1 MTMITVVV
9 PTYRRPKDLV
19 RCLEA
24 LKKQTRPAA
33 QVLVVFRDTDTDTW
47 TFLKTFNSE
56 LLPLHTTKVSVP
68 GVVAAMNAGLD
79 AASGDIIAFT
89 DDDAAPHSDWLARI
103 EAHFLSEECVAGVG
117 GRDWVYQDGKQLE
130 DGACNIVGQ
139 VQWFG
144 RVIGDHHLGVGEP
157 REVDVLKGVNMSFRR
172 TAIKVMRF
180 DERMRGTGAQVHFEL
195 AFCLPLRR
203 AGWKLI
209 YDPRVAVNHYPA
221 KRFDED
227 RRNEFNDMALMNQV
241 HNETL
246 VLLENLPPVRRAVF
260 LVWAI
265 LVGTRDALGFV
276 QCLRFLPSQ
285 GSLAGQKWFASLR
298 GRWQG
303 WLSWRQCNR
312 KVMALKTKSF
322 YLGDAE

>member
-1 MTMITVVV
+1 VLTISVVI
-9 PTYRRPKDLV
+9 PSYRRPKDLA
-19 RCLEA
+19 RCLDA
-24 LKKQTRPAA
+24 LKKQKHPANE
-33 QVLVVFRDTDTDTW
+33 VLVVVRDTDTETW
-47 TFLKTFNSE
+47 TFVQTLNPEF
-56 LLPLHTTKVSVP
+56 LPLRTATVSVS

-79 AASGDIIAFT
+79 AACGNIIAFT
-89 DDDAAPHSDWLARI
+89 DDDAAPHTDWLERI
-103 EAHFLSEECVAGVG
+103 EAHFLSDSNIGGVG
-117 GRDWVYQDGKQLE
+117 GRDWVYHGTQLE
-130 DGACNIVGQ
+130 EGERKVVGQ
-139 VQWFG
+139 VLWFG
-144 RVIGDHHLGVGEP
+144 RVIGEHHLGVGEA

-172 TAIKVMRF
+172 SAIKEMRF

-203 AGWKLI
+203 AGWKPI

-227 RRNEFNDMALMNQV
+227 RRNEFNDMAMMNQV

-246 VLLENLPPVRRAVF
+246 VLLENLPSVRRAVF
-260 LVWAI
+260 LVWAL
-265 LVGTRDALGFV
+265 LVGTQDALGFV

-303 WLSWRQCNR
+303 WLSWRHCNR
-312 KVMALKTKSF
+312 KAMALKIESF
-322 YLGDAE
+322 SPGDAK

>member
-1 MTMITVVV
+1 
-9 PTYRRPKDLV
+9 
-19 RCLEA
+19 
-24 LKKQTRPAA
+24 
-33 QVLVVFRDTDTDTW
+33 
-47 TFLKTFNSE
+47 
-56 LLPLHTTKVSVP
+56 
-68 GVVAAMNAGLD
+68 
-79 AASGDIIAFT
+79 
-89 DDDAAPHSDWLARI
+89 
-103 EAHFLSEECVAGVG
+103 
-117 GRDWVYQDGKQLE
+117 VYHGTQLE
-130 DGACNIVGQ
+130 QGEREVVGQ

-144 RVIGDHHLGVGEP
+144 RVIGEHHLGVGEA

-172 TAIKVMRF
+172 SAIKEMRF

-265 LVGTRDALGFV
+265 LVGTQDALGFV